1 MVLRFYP
8 GLQDEL
14 DEVIAEGVR
23 LHIERTDERE
33 WAIVIDEGDSQYV
46 LYVVG
51 EIVLGDVEG
60 ATVEWRV
67 DKTDWRC

>member
-1 MVLRFYP
+1 MVIRFK
-8 GLQDEL
+8 QDEL
-14 DEVIAEGVR
+14 DEVFAEGVR
-23 LHIERTDERE
+23 LHIERMGKQE

-60 ATVEWRV
+60 ATVESR
-67 DKTDWRC
+67 D

>member
-8 GLQDEL
+8 GLLDEL

-23 LHIERTDERE
+23 LHIERTDKRE